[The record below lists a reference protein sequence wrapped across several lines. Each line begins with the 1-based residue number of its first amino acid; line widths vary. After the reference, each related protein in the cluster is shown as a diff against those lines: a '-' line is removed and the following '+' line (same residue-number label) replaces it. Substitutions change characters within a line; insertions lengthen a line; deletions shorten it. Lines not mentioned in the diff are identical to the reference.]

1 MGTTAGQIER
11 QIADTR
17 DDMESKIVELR
28 ERSLETVD
36 RSKRLLLIAVGAGA
50 AIGTAA
56 GIGYLVYRMTRPP
69 TVEERITRILPGDWF
84 KLIRHYRDRAELRIR
99 HGLPPV
105 RLYVGDRQ
113 VGEEAPETALQKL
126 IVLAARTA
134 GTAAAT
140 AMASR
145 ILGKVT
151 DRTAA

>member
-1 MGTTAGQIER
+1 MGTTSGQIEQ

-17 DDMESKIVELR
+17 DGMESKIVELR
-28 ERSLETVD
+28 ERSQKTVD
-36 RSKRLLLIAVGAGA
+36 RSKRLLVLALGAGA

-69 TVEERITRILPGDWF
+69 TVEERIGRVLPGDLL

-99 HGLPPV
+99 HGLPAM

-113 VGEEAPETALQKL
+113 VGEEAPETTVQK
-126 IVLAARTA
+126 IVVLAARTA

-140 AMASR
+140 ALASR
-145 ILGKVT
+145 VMGRIT
-151 DRTAA
+151 DRSA